1 MDPKLD
7 LAKLLDLDNDSNIDS
22 KDNSKDN
29 KARNRP
35 LDTIE
40 LLSRRRLG

>member
-7 LAKLLDLDNDSNIDS
+7 LAKLLDSDNNSDTDS
-22 KDNSKDN
+22 KGNSEDDE
-29 KARNRP
+29 ARNRP

-40 LLSRRRLG
+40 LLSH

>member
-1 MDPKLD
+1 MNPKPD
-7 LAKLLDLDNDSNIDS
+7 LAKLLDSDNNSNIDS
-22 KDNSKDN
+22 KNNSKDN

-40 LLSRRRLG
+40 LLLY